1 MSGDRAGYWDI
12 MSADRRI
19 MRGVLR
25 PVNKIVPTFAEAV
38 ADIPD
43 GAMLMIDGFA
53 GPGGTPQ
60 NLIRALRDHGARD
73 LTIISNTAGLAS
85 VTGFG
90 TVPGDRPTDIGVLVE
105 NEQVKKVIASFP
117 VSPSASRPTAFERAY
132 REGNA
137 ELEVVPQGTLAERI
151 RAGGAGIPAF
161 YTPTGAGTLIAE
173 GKEVRTFDGREHL
186 LETALKADFALLRAH
201 RADELGNTQY
211 RGTSRNFNG
220 VMATAAE
227 VVVMEVDEIAK
238 LGEIDPGA
246 VHTPGIY
253 VDRIVKVS

>member
-1 MSGDRAGYWDI
+1 M
-12 MSADRRI
+12 
-19 MRGVLR
+19 
-25 PVNKIVPTFAEAV
+25 NKIVPTFADAV

-43 GAMLMIDGFA
+43 GSTLMIDGFA

-227 VVVMEVDEIAK
+227 VVVMEVDEIVE

-253 VDRIVKVS
+253 VDRIVKLS

>member
-1 MSGDRAGYWDI
+1 MT
-12 MSADRRI
+12 
-19 MRGVLR
+19 
-25 PVNKIVPTFAEAV
+25 KIVPTFAEAV

-43 GAMLMIDGFA
+43 GATLMIDGFA

-60 NLIRALRDHGARD
+60 NLIRALRDHGAGD

-90 TVPGDRPTDIGVLVE
+90 TVPGDIPTDIGVLVE

-117 VSPSASRPTAFERAY
+117 VSPSASRPTAFEKAY

-201 RADELGNTQY
+201 RSDALGNTQY

-220 VMATAAE
+220 VMATAAD
-227 VVVMEVDEIAK
+227 VVVMEVDEVVE

-253 VDRIVKVS
+253 VNRIVKID

>member
-1 MSGDRAGYWDI
+1 M
-12 MSADRRI
+12 
-19 MRGVLR
+19 
-25 PVNKIVPTFAEAV
+25 NKIVPTFAEAV

-43 GAMLMIDGFA
+43 GATLMIDGFA

-90 TVPGDRPTDIGVLVE
+90 TVPGDRPTDIGALVE

-117 VSPSASRPTAFERAY
+117 VSPSPSRPTAFERAY

-137 ELEVVPQGTLAERI
+137 DLEVVPQGTLAERI

-201 RADELGNTQY
+201 RSDALGNTQY

-227 VVVMEVDEIAK
+227 VVVMEVDEIVE

-253 VDRIVKVS
+253 VNRIVKVI

>member
-1 MSGDRAGYWDI
+1 M
-12 MSADRRI
+12 
-19 MRGVLR
+19 
-25 PVNKIVPTFAEAV
+25 NKIVPTFAEAV
-38 ADIPD
+38 ADILD
-43 GAMLMIDGFA
+43 GATLMIDGFA

-90 TVPGDRPTDIGVLVE
+90 TVPGDRPTDIGALVE

-117 VSPSASRPTAFERAY
+117 VSPSPSRPTAFERAY

-137 ELEVVPQGTLAERI
+137 DLEVVPQGTLAERI

-161 YTPTGAGTLIAE
+161 YTPTGAGTLMAE

-201 RADELGNTQY
+201 RADAQGNTQY

-227 VVVMEVDEIAK
+227 VVVMEVDEIVEP
-238 LGEIDPGA
+238 GEIDPGA

-253 VDRIVKVS
+253 VNRIVKVG